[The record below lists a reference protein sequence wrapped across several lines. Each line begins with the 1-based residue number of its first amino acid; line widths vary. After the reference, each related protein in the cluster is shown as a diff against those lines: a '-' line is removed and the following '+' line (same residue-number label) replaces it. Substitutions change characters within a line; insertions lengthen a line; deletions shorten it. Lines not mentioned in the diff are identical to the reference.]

1 MWTLL
6 LRVIVYIGIVAVF
19 HHLYEHFKTMFT
31 TKKTKDLVSL
41 HQDKYQEIIHRLEQ
55 HPPFPL
61 TAGPNPEPTLD
72 PESDH
77 PLTEEDKAFL
87 QTSLLQVLS
96 ETTP

>member
-1 MWTLL
+1 MWALI
-6 LRVIVYIGIVAVF
+6 LRVIVYMGIVAIL

-41 HQDKYQEIIHRLEQ
+41 HRDKYQEIIHRLEQ
-55 HPPFPL
+55 PPHSQLPPL
-61 TAGPNPEPTLD
+61 PVPESELD
-72 PESDH
+72 PT
-77 PLTEEDKAFL
+77 LTEEDKAFL

>member
-1 MWTLL
+1 MWALI
-6 LRVIVYIGIVAVF
+6 LRVIVYMGIVAIL

-41 HQDKYQEIIHRLEQ
+41 HRDKYQEIIHRLEQ
-55 HPPFPL
+55 PPHSQLP
-61 TAGPNPEPTLD
+61 PPPVPESELD
-72 PESDH
+72 PT
-77 PLTEEDKAFL
+77 LTEEDKAFL